1 MSLMLPTAAA
11 DSAGPSTKNWLLLL
25 SLLTGLLLAG
35 SPAHRARPA
44 AALPRLALKSPAA
57 PRLLPTVVVAAV
69 R

>member
-11 DSAGPSTKNWLLLL
+11 DSTGPSTKNWLLLL

-35 SPAHRARPA
+35 SPSHRARPA
-44 AALPRLALKSPAA
+44 AAPSRLALKRPAA
-57 PRLLPTVVVAAV
+57 PRLLPAVAVAAV

>member
-11 DSAGPSTKNWLLLL
+11 DPAGPSTKTWLLLL

-35 SPAHRARPA
+35 SPAYRPRLA
-44 AALPRLALKSPAA
+44 TAPPRLALKSPAS
-57 PRLLPTVVVAAV
+57 PRLLPTVAVAAV